1 MKVLIHT
8 LVWERPE
15 VTELTYKGFDRIQ
28 KRLSEAGIDSEVMI
42 TSSEPD
48 HTARGILRDYHVLEE
63 SNFPVATKYNN
74 AMLHTLEYEWDYL
87 LEMGSNNLLSDQ
99 YIQAWIEAAK
109 EGKEFFGL
117 RNFIS
122 LHQNHE
128 TCTYFYTRKPWK
140 ISNLGR
146 GARRDVWERVAEGGK
161 FVHRLE
167 VNNNLDAMSTRMVG
181 KSRVEV
187 ISYKDFDAALDIKTG
202 EDMHTHMDHAE
213 PADIKYL
220 ISIFPELGDW
230 V

>member
-8 LVWERPE
+8 LVWKRPE
-15 VTELTYKGFDRIQ
+15 VTELAFKGFDRIQ
-28 KRLSEAGIDSEVMI
+28 KRLDEAGIESEVLI

-48 HTARGILRDYHVLEE
+48 HTARGILRNYHVLEE
-63 SNFPVATKYNN
+63 PNFPVATKYNN
-74 AMLHTLEYEWDYL
+74 AMLHTLDYEWDYL

-99 YIQAWIEAAK
+99 YLEAWIEAAK

-128 TCTYFYTRKPWK
+128 TCTYYYTRRPWK

-146 GARRDVWERVAEGGK
+146 GARRDLWETIGETGK
-161 FVHRLE
+161 FVHRLQE
-167 VNNNLDAMSTRMVG
+167 NSGLDAMSNRMVG
-181 KSRVEV
+181 RNKIEV
-187 ISYKDFDAALDIKTG
+187 ISYKEFDAALDIKTG
-202 EDMHTHMDHAE
+202 EDMHNHTHKTQ
-213 PADIKYL
+213 PADLEYL
-220 ISIFPELGDW
+220 ISIFPELEDW